1 MAFSW
6 GTLEFIPLLSGLFAT
21 FAGVFLA
28 LFFDS
33 AKTRRT
39 RRLEREAQFAASIR
53 EILSVISDISVLRN
67 GTSNGSLAD
76 AIKSSSA
83 EAVRLNLPGPPL
95 SVQPALHDHS
105 VRQQGDM
112 TRVMRGFR
120 SLSNSRRLH
129 SGLER
134 VTGDDRDAL
143 VRLLSAAINQYAEL
157 SWSLRNI
164 YLGTDEEFD
173 PAIWQKK
180 LEEVQRSNA
189 ITPFLSM

>member
-1 MAFSW
+1 MD
-6 GTLEFIPLLSGLFAT
+6 P
-21 FAGVFLA
+21 
-28 LFFDS
+28 
-33 AKTRRT
+33 
-39 RRLEREAQFAASIR
+39 
-53 EILSVISDISVLRN
+53 
-67 GTSNGSLAD
+67 LAD

-95 SVQPALHDHS
+95 SVQPARHDHS

-112 TRVMRGFR
+112 TRVMHGFR

-129 SGLER
+129 SALEH

-143 VRLLSAAINQYAEL
+143 VRLLSAAIDQYAEL